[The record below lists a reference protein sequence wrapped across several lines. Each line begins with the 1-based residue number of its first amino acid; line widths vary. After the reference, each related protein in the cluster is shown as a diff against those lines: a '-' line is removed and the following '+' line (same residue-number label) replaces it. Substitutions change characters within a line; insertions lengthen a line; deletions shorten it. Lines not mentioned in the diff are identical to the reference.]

1 VAFISSILRDGKTW
15 INGDGVLFL
24 VKMPLT
30 LSIFKSKIPGK
41 VRIIPFLLTICI
53 VIITQTFSSGCARKA
68 NKEIFIIKAGHVAN
82 TDHTWHKALEYFSDI
97 LFERSNGK
105 IIVKV
110 FPNEQL
116 GKEIELIRSIKT
128 GIADMTITG
137 GSLQNWTDIVGFSD
151 MPFIFRDS
159 VHMKKLV
166 DGPMGKEME
175 KRILEETGI
184 RIVTY
189 FIRGPRYLTSN
200 RPIAGPDDLNGL
212 IVRVPNVPSY
222 TVAWSALGANP
233 TPMALSEV
241 FTSLQQ
247 GTIEAQEN
255 PLAMISSTNLYEVQ
269 DYVNLTAHVLSWA
282 YVVIGEKQFQDMPPD
297 LQEIFMEAVKNM
309 QDYEHQLFQE
319 NQSKLRDQLES
330 KGMEFIEVDVPSFRQ
345 MGSGA
350 VYQSLSEEM
359 KDIYNR
365 IVAIE

>member
-1 VAFISSILRDGKTW
+1 
-15 INGDGVLFL
+15 
-24 VKMPLT
+24 MC
-30 LSIFKSKIPGK
+30 IFRSLIPAK
-41 VRIIPFLLTICI
+41 VRIISVTLAICI
-53 VIITQTFSSGCARKA
+53 VIISPTCFSGCTRKT
-68 NKEIFIIKAGHVAN
+68 NKQIFIFKAGHVAN

-97 LFERSNGK
+97 LSERSDGR

-137 GSLQNWTDIVGFSD
+137 GSLQNWTDIVAFSD
-151 MPFIFRDS
+151 MPFVFRDS

-166 DGPMGKEME
+166 DGPIGKEME

-184 RIVTY
+184 RILTY
-189 FIRGPRYLTSN
+189 FLRGPRHLTSN
-200 RPIAGPDDLNGL
+200 RPIRGPKDLNGL

-255 PLAMISSTNLYEVQ
+255 PLAMISSTNLFEVQ

-282 YVVIGEKQFQDMPPD
+282 YVVIGDRQFQAMPPD
-297 LQEIFMEAVKNM
+297 LQEIFMEAVHDM
-309 QDYEHQLFQE
+309 QDYEHQLFLE
-319 NQSKLRDQLES
+319 NQSRLRDHLES
-330 KGMEFIEVDVPSFRQ
+330 KGMDFIEADVSSFRQ
-345 MGSGA
+345 MGSQA
-350 VYQSLSEEM
+350 VYQSLSDEM
-359 KDIYNR
+359 KEIYNR

>member
-1 VAFISSILRDGKTW
+1 
-15 INGDGVLFL
+15 
-24 VKMPLT
+24 
-30 LSIFKSKIPGK
+30 
-41 VRIIPFLLTICI
+41 VRIISILLALTIVFISQSCF
-53 VIITQTFSSGCARKA
+53 VGCGSKKNQQTFT
-68 NKEIFIIKAGHVAN
+68 FKAGHVAN
-82 TDHTWHKALEYFSDI
+82 SDHTWHRAFEYFSDI
-97 LFERSNGK
+97 LYERTDGK

-128 GIADMTITG
+128 GIADMTITAG
-137 GSLQNWTDIVGFSD
+137 TLQNWTDIVAFSD

-159 VHMKKLV
+159 MHMVKLA
-166 DGPMGKEME
+166 DGPIGNEME

-189 FIRGPRYLTSN
+189 FVRGPRYLTSN
-200 RPIAGPDDLNGL
+200 RPISSPDDLNGL

-222 TVAWSALGANP
+222 TVAWGALGANP
-233 TPMALSEV
+233 TPMAMSEV

-255 PLAMISSTNLYEVQ
+255 PLAMISSTNLFEVQ

-282 YVVIGEKQFQDMPPD
+282 YVVIGNKQFQAMPPD
-297 LQEIFMEAVKNM
+297 LQEIFMEAAKDM
-309 QDYEHQLFQE
+309 QHYEHQLFLE
-319 NQSKLRDQLES
+319 NQTKLRDHLES
-330 KGMEFIEVDVPSFRQ
+330 KGMEFIEADISSFQQ
-345 MGSGA
+345 MGSMA
-350 VYQSLSEEM
+350 VYQSLSDEM